1 MGERV
6 NGERGKKRSA
16 INPSLPSVN
25 QVETMFRYHAKCS
38 HCSQLSAWCGDVEE
52 SRREIS
58 GHLQAVHG
66 IAAGREA
73 ADYRLMAER
82 QCDYCLEPYLDDCT
96 KCRRDFCAIHAGDI
110 DGLCGGCI

>member
-1 MGERV
+1 M
-6 NGERGKKRSA
+6 
-16 INPSLPSVN
+16 L
-25 QVETMFRYHAKCS
+25 RYHAKCS
-38 HCSQLSAWCGDVEE
+38 HCGQVSAWCEDIAA
-52 SRREIS
+52 SRREIL

-73 ADYRLMAER
+73 ADYLMAAAR

-96 KCRRDFCAIHAGDI
+96 KCRHDFCGFHAGDI